1 MTRLNAKS
9 PDEALGALDA
19 LRSNSQKLLSAHKQV
34 SGLLLL
40 NAVMSGKATPDEI
53 KTLSGK
59 SPEYVERLLSD
70 RVATVNTGAASSAQ
84 AAGEQPADLSPSPTC
99 WPATG

>member
-1 MTRLNAKS
+1 MSTA
-9 PDEALGALDA
+9 
-19 LRSNSQKLLSAHKQV
+19 KQV

-40 NAVMSGKATPDEI
+40 NAVMSGKATPDEV

-70 RVATVNTGAASSAQ
+70 RVATVNTSAGASAQ
-84 AAGEQPADLSPSPTC
+84 PSGEQPADLSPVTNMLAPLRAEGVTNDRSRPEQ
-99 WPATG
+99 P